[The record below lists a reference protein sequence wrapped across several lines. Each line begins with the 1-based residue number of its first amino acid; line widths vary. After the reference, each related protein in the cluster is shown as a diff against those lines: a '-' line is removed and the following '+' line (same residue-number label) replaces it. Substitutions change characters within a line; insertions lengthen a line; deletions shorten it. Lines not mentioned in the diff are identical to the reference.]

1 MDSTILGIFLS
12 NSSKRNHLG
21 GIDDFDEFSPF
32 SLLYAFLD
40 ISPRSA
46 TIHEKS
52 DAN

>member
-21 GIDDFDEFSPF
+21 GIDDFDEFS
-32 SLLYAFLD
+32 LLYAFLD